1 MQRRELPDGSLM
13 DLLRNSDAKAFEVIY
28 RRYWHQLYGFVYQQ
42 TGSKEEAEEIIQ
54 EIMLSLWKNRS
65 TSHIRDLG
73 AFLFIAAR
81 NLTNRYFREKIN
93 LRKYREYEL
102 MREVFENIDF
112 DRVFS
117 ENELSK
123 AIERALDQLP
133 EKTATI
139 FRMNKLDDL
148 PVKAIAEQLGL
159 SDKAVEYHITKSLK
173 AIRHRLNEFISDN

>member
-1 MQRRELPDGSLM
+1 MQRGELTDGSLM
-13 DLLRNSDAKAFEVIY
+13 DLLRSSDAKAFEAIY

-54 EIMLSLWKNRS
+54 EIMLSLWKNRG

-123 AIERALDQLP
+123 AIEKALDQLP
-133 EKTATI
+133 EKTAAI
-139 FRMNKLDDL
+139 FRMKLDDL
-148 PVKAIAEQLGL
+148 PVKTIAEQMGL

-173 AIRHRLNEFISDN
+173 AIRHRLNGFISDN